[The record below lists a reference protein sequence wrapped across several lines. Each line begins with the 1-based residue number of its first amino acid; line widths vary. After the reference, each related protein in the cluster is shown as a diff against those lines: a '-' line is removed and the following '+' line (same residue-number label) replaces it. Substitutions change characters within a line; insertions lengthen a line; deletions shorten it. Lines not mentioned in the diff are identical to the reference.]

1 MGAFEDVL
9 GEGMP
14 EPEVHIYLPGKVG
27 TADKGGDTA
36 QASTASVAGRPSD
49 SQTSSGT
56 PEPEPQLP
64 EGSDPDEPDD
74 LDTAE
79 EDVADAAAA
88 GAAALE
94 MFKAE
99 AAQDGRDDE
108 SEGAAA
114 EGSDAD
120 DSGEAAEATD
130 APQLV
135 VPRKGGG
142 LRFEGESVN
151 LKYFPRALVDQMRL
165 ILSTHLGDDFARD
178 LSQFSIVTAFV
189 IAAMGAEITT
199 DEYTAAAVK
208 AFRANDP
215 KADAID
221 RRTAQLLE
229 QQTRSEGMLKAVL
242 GKLGDVMETAAVLE
256 MGQAYALSER
266 TAQLDTTGTLPETID
281 VAQKRVVVA
290 RDNIRR
296 RVKAQRQDERIRDGR
311 PIR

>member
-1 MGAFEDVL
+1 
-9 GEGMP
+9 
-14 EPEVHIYLPGKVG
+14 
-27 TADKGGDTA
+27 
-36 QASTASVAGRPSD
+36 
-49 SQTSSGT
+49 
-56 PEPEPQLP
+56 
-64 EGSDPDEPDD
+64 
-74 LDTAE
+74 
-79 EDVADAAAA
+79 
-88 GAAALE
+88 

-151 LKYFPRALVDQMRL
+151 LKYFPRALVDQMRI

-229 QQTRSEGMLKAVL
+229 QQTKSEGMLKAVL
-242 GKLGDVMETAAVLE
+242 ARLGDVADTAAALE

-266 TAQLDTTGTLPETID
+266 TAQLDTSAALPETLD
-281 VAQKRVVVA
+281 VTQTRVVAA
-290 RDNIRR
+290 RDHIRS
-296 RVKAQRQDERIRDGR
+296 RVTAHQKDEKIRAGRHPSSVPLAAGWVADG
-311 PIR
+311 